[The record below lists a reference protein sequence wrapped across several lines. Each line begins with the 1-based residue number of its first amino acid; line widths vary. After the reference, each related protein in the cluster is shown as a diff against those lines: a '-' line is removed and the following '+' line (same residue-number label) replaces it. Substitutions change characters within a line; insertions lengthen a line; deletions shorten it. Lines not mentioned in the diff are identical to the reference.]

1 MNRDAIIALLSDI
14 EQSGHE
20 RLTALKAREEYQRA
34 NPNVHVNYGRQLPE
48 RTRGELS
55 NRFARLRGEVI
66 PQYLNLLQTRSGV
79 TGDDLDTISEAI
91 AMLLYR
97 FALESS
103 PANQGAQTDPD
114 IAKILRFRPS
124 IRLGDRTVDSEEL
137 CRMALEFAKIPTTI
151 TRIRGLLEE
160 INRARQQE
168 EEIGRLSRLFSD
180 EGTSN
185 EVSLDQYQIPAPSN
199 RLPRRISVAL
209 LALGVSYSL
218 FTWVPIWQAERAGEA
233 YVEVEQIARH
243 QRTVL
248 KVSDQQWRYLDQLGV
263 LINEHGF
270 TPVTE
275 QGVRAVLQWT
285 KTSQR
290 DWKTLRLKSEG
301 KIGLAWFLLC
311 PVVLLLW
318 FR

>member
-1 MNRDAIIALLSDI
+1 MDAIIAVLSDI

-48 RTRGELS
+48 RTRGELA
-55 NRFARLRGEVI
+55 NRFARLRGDVI
-66 PQYLNLLQTRSGV
+66 PQYLNLLQSRNGATGV
-79 TGDDLDTISEAI
+79 ELETISEAI
-91 AMLLYR
+91 AKLLHR

-114 IAKILRFRPS
+114 IATFLRHRSP
-124 IRLGDRTVDSEEL
+124 IRLGDRTVGSEEL
-137 CRMALEFAKIPTTI
+137 CRMALEFAKAPATI
-151 TRIRGLLEE
+151 SRIRSVLEE
-160 INRARQQE
+160 INSTRQRE
-168 EEIGRLSRLFSD
+168 EEIGRISKLFAEEEASGGVPL
-180 EGTSN
+180 EQ
-185 EVSLDQYQIPAPSN
+185 DQIQAPN
-199 RLPRRISVAL
+199 KRLPRRICVAL
-209 LALGVSYSL
+209 LASGVAYSL
-218 FTWVPIWQAERAGEA
+218 FIWVPIWQAERAGESF
-233 YVEVEQIARH
+233 VEVEQIARH

-248 KVSDQQWRYLDQLGV
+248 KVSNQQWRYLDELGV

-275 QGVRAVLQWT
+275 QGVKAVLQWT
-285 KTSQR
+285 KTSQQ
-290 DWKTLRLKSEG
+290 DWKALRLKSEA
-301 KIGLAWFLLC
+301 KVGLVWILLC